1 MSSEKEKSVSDSVTT
16 MSQLMMP
23 DDSNFAGFV
32 HGGSLLSIADK
43 VAYVCATRHAG
54 KYCVTA
60 SVDSVHFRTP
70 VRVGSLVTFIASVN
84 WAGRTSME
92 VGIRVTSEEMTTGEI
107 AHTNSCYFTMVA
119 VDKKGT
125 PAPIP
130 SLLSESEDEVRRM
143 KEAIRRREFRLKER
157 SKDNQKREDI

>member
-1 MSSEKEKSVSDSVTT
+1 MSSEKEKPVSASVTT

-23 DDSNFAGFV
+23 DDSNFSGFV

-54 KYCVTA
+54 RYCVTA
-60 SVDSVHFRTP
+60 SVDSVHFRSP
-70 VRVGSLVTFIASVN
+70 IHVGSLVTFTASVN

-107 AHTNSCYFTMVA
+107 SHTNSCYFTMVA
-119 VDKKGT
+119 VDEKGV

-130 SLLSESEDEVRRM
+130 SLSPENENDKRRM
-143 KEAIRRREFRLKER
+143 DEAIRRRKLRLVER
-157 SKDNQKREDI
+157 SKDIRKREEK